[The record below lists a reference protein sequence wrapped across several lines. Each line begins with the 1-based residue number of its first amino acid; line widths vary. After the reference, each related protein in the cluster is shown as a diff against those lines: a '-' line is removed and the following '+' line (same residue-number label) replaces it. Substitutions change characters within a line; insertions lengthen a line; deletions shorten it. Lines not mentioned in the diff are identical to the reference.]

1 MNTCSTI
8 RWLVVNVLAVYTIFM
23 VTSNLGVC
31 GHYGGASA
39 TWLVCFSKYF
49 LWIFLNPIILIA
61 TIATTFSLRLHSIM
75 IWYIWCINWRDSL
88 SRLRG
93 GSKRFLWMW
102 KCASDFVGRVDSTIS
117 CFVFIHVWIS
127 GCIRWMETYGW
138 IGLLRILLR
147 TVANHCCLILPM
159 RCLVKILFGLWT
171 LLGQRLLRIKVDS
184 VIDLRVHAF
193 TKLQIK
199 IGLGLDRVDALIDI
213 LAI

>member
-8 RWLVVNVLAVYTIFM
+8 RWLVVMVLAVYTIFI

-31 GHYGGASA
+31 GHYGGTCT

-49 LWIFLNPIILIA
+49 LRVFLNSIILIA
-61 TIATTFSLRLHSIM
+61 TITTTFRLWLHFIM
-75 IWYIWCINWRDSL
+75 VWYIWCINWRDSL

-93 GSKRFLWMW
+93 GSKRFLWMR
-102 KCASDFVGRVDSTIS
+102 KCAVDFVGRVDSTIS
-117 CFVFIHVWIS
+117 CFVFIHVWIG
-127 GCIRWMETYGW
+127 GCIRWMEAYWW
-138 IGLLRILLR
+138 IGLLRIFLR
-147 TVANHCCLILPM
+147 TVANHCRLVLPM

-171 LLGQRLLRIKVDS
+171 LLGQRLLRIKVDC
-184 VIDLRVHAF
+184 VIDLRVHTF
-193 TKLQIK
+193 TELQIK